1 MKRIIVWVDSDD
13 NETAR
18 VRSAIKNYLVQSG
31 IEHTIFETC
40 EVIESENE

>member
-1 MKRIIVWVDSDD
+1 MKRIIVWVDSAD
-13 NETAR
+13 NEASR
-18 VRSAIKNYLVQSG
+18 VRGVIKNYLTQSG